1 MDLIP
6 SGMTRRQ
13 FWRTIALMFVPGF
26 ITVAMIMMGLTIDI
40 G

>member
-6 SGMTRRQ
+6 QGMTRRQ
-13 FWRTIALMFVPGF
+13 FWRTIALMFIPGF
-26 ITVAMIMMGLTIDI
+26 VAVAMIMMDLTIDI